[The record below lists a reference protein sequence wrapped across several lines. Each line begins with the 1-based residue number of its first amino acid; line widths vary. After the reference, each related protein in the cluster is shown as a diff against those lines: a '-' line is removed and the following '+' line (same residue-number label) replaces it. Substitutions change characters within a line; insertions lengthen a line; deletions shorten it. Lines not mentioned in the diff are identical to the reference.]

1 MKTTTI
7 PKLEL
12 CSVLLLSKLIA
23 STREKLQID
32 LSNVF
37 AWSDSTISL
46 SWIHTSPHQLKTYVV
61 NRVVAIINHVP
72 AQHWRHVP
80 SADNPADL
88 GSRGCTA
95 STLTESK
102 LWWTGPPWLKQG
114 PDNWPLQERQ
124 EASVSELKDSALIMQ
139 PPLEELLNLSERY
152 SSYVKIINVL
162 SWLLR
167 FVDNTRKEK
176 SDRILDAIL
185 TVTEL
190 ENAEVRLYKMHQSC
204 LMRTELTSLTAG
216 KPVPKSSPLQKLN
229 PLLDKNGV
237 IRVGGRLTQSELP
250 YGQRHPVVIHHKSPL
265 ARLLILHLHRKH
277 MHAGPT
283 ALMAILSRNHYII
296 GSCRLVREITGH
308 CTKCCRAYARTSTQ
322 LMGELPQ
329 ARSSPAPTF
338 SQVGVDFAGPIS
350 LKLGHTRKPVI
361 VKAYI
366 GLFVCLVTKAVHIEL
381 VSDLSTDAFLAAFR
395 LFVAQRGYPTDVH
408 SDNGT
413 NFIGAKRELVDL
425 YTLLRRKDS
434 QESLCQYFSQN
445 HVRWHFIP
453 GLAPHFGGLWEAAV
467 KSAKILLRKI
477 LGTQTLTV
485 EEYDLV
491 LSDVEA
497 TLNSRLLCVLNSL
510 PEDGMEVLT
519 PGHFLIGRPLTA
531 PPQRPVEELQLSAR
545 KRWNLCQ
552 KLHHEF
558 WHRWQQEYLHTLQKR
573 NKWSDPQ
580 HNLRIGDVVLI
591 KDQDLFVR
599 TWPLALVTDIH
610 PGADGR
616 VRAVTLKTS
625 KGYYTRLSVKVVL
638 LLENKEDTSLVD
650 NYRSLRGGGGC
661 SGRLDIY
668 LNS

>member
-1 MKTTTI
+1 
-7 PKLEL
+7 
-12 CSVLLLSKLIA
+12 
-23 STREKLQID
+23 
-32 LSNVF
+32 
-37 AWSDSTISL
+37 
-46 SWIHTSPHQLKTYVV
+46 
-61 NRVVAIINHVP
+61 
-72 AQHWRHVP
+72 
-80 SADNPADL
+80 
-88 GSRGCTA
+88 
-95 STLTESK
+95 
-102 LWWTGPPWLKQG
+102 
-114 PDNWPLQERQ
+114 
-124 EASVSELKDSALIMQ
+124 
-139 PPLEELLNLSERY
+139 
-152 SSYVKIINVL
+152 
-162 SWLLR
+162 
-167 FVDNTRKEK
+167 
-176 SDRILDAIL
+176 
-185 TVTEL
+185 
-190 ENAEVRLYKMHQSC
+190 
-204 LMRTELTSLTAG
+204 
-216 KPVPKSSPLQKLN
+216 
-229 PLLDKNGV
+229 
-237 IRVGGRLTQSELP
+237 
-250 YGQRHPVVIHHKSPL
+250 
-265 ARLLILHLHRKH
+265 

-283 ALMAILSRNHYII
+283 ALMAILSRIYYIL
-296 GSCRLVREITGH
+296 GSRSLVREITGH
-308 CTKCCRAYARTSTQ
+308 CTKCRRAYARTSTQ
-322 LMGELPQ
+322 LMGELLQ
-329 ARSSPAPTF
+329 ARSRPAPTF

-366 GLFVCLVTKAVHIEL
+366 GLFVCPVTKAVHIEL

-395 LFVAQRGYPTDVH
+395 RFVARWGYPTDVH

-413 NFIGAKRELVDL
+413 NFIGAKRELVDI

-453 GLAPHFGGLWEAAV
+453 GRAPHFGGLWEAAL

-485 EEYDLV
+485 KEYASV

-497 TLNSRLLCVLNSL
+497 TLNSRPLCVLNSL

-531 PPQRPVEELQLSAR
+531 PPQQPMEELQLSAQ

-573 NKWSDPQ
+573 NNWSDPQ
-580 HNLRIGDVVLI
+580 RNLMIGDVVLI

-610 PGADGR
+610 PGTDGR

-638 LLENKEDTSLVD
+638 LLENKEDTSLAD
-650 NYRSLRGGGGC
+650 HYRSSRWGE
-661 SGRLDIY
+661 DIQAD
-668 LNS
+668 LIPT